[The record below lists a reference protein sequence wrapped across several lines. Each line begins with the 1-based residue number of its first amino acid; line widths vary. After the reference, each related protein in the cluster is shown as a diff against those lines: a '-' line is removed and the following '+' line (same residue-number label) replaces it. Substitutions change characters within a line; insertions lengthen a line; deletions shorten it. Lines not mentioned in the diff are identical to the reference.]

1 LEERLGGLGLRI
13 PTHRRRSATAAFLA
27 GVAAATLAVP
37 AAALDEPG
45 DEKQRLKACEREVCE
60 IILTREGRGK
70 PLACDLTK
78 TWGKT
83 DIAKG
88 ASSKKISWSSG
99 DAQCST
105 SVKVPRRVIVA
116 ALTQPKFTLHLPQ
129 QTIECLVEEDGKP
142 APLKA
147 VASPKVEFKDGKAE
161 KVWINLKELEG
172 PSMLKGLIWATAK
185 LEDSIGIFHS
195 EMIKSINKFVH
206 QKCARSYPDL
216 DPVQEARR
224 EQRRQQRRAA
234 RAAEKAAETPPP
246 PAKAAAEAPGPTP
259 AASKRAGAE

>member
-1 LEERLGGLGLRI
+1 MS
-13 PTHRRRSATAAFLA
+13 THRRRLAATAALA
-27 GVAAATLAVP
+27 GVAAAVLAVP
-37 AAALDEPG
+37 AAALDELG
-45 DEKQRLKACEREVCE
+45 DEKQRLKACERDLCE
-60 IILTREGRGK
+60 IILTKEGRGK
-70 PLACDLTK
+70 PLACGLTK
-78 TWGKT
+78 TWGKA

-88 ASSKKISWSSG
+88 ASSKKITWSSG
-99 DAQCST
+99 DARCST
-105 SVKVPRRVIVA
+105 SVQVPRRIIVA

-129 QTIECLVEEDGKP
+129 QTIDCQVEEDGKP

-147 VASPKVEFKDGKAE
+147 VASPKVEFKAGKAE

-206 QKCARSYPDL
+206 QKCTRSYPEL
-216 DPVQEARR
+216 DPVRAAER

-234 RAAEKAAETPPP
+234 RAAEKAAETAMP
-246 PAKAAAEAPGPTP
+246 PAAAAAEAPGPKP
-259 AASKRAGAE
+259 ATTKRAGAE